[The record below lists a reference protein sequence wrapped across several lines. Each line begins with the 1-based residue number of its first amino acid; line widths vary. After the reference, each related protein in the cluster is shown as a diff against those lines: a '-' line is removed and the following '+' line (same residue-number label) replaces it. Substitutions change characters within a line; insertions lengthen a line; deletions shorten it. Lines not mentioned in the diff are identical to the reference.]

1 MHKGELMQSSLVGPF
16 EIGYHTVAAQ
26 GICGTLLVP
35 MVPDSV
41 SGGYRA
47 SSRISNETSPR
58 LCALRRWP
66 GAKGGYATKNDRVL
80 DVSPNN
86 DVLRE
91 ENPR

>member
-1 MHKGELMQSSLVGPF
+1 MESSLVGPF
-16 EIGYHTVAAQ
+16 EIGYHTVAAE

-41 SGGYRA
+41 PGGYRA
-47 SSRISNETSPR
+47 SSGISSEISPR
-58 LCALRRWP
+58 PCALRRWP
-66 GAKGGYATKNDRVL
+66 EAKGGCTTKNDRVPA
-80 DVSPNN
+80 VSPNN